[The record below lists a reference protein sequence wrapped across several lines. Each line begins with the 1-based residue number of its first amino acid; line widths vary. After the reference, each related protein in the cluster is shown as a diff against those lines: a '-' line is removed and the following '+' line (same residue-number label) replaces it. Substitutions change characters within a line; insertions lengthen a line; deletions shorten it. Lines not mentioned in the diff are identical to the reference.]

1 MQVMDEATELPHTK
15 RDKDYTSFLY
25 LAFVTKLLWV
35 LVSFSFSVLPL
46 KKEPCPSTAPLST
59 VFVSELLKEHDSL
72 QGWLHRSLL
81 WDPAPTPLPPR
92 NPIAG

>member
-35 LVSFSFSVLPL
+35 LF
-46 KKEPCPSTAPLST
+46 
-59 VFVSELLKEHDSL
+59 L
-72 QGWLHRSLL
+72 QGRDIHHRKQ
-81 WDPAPTPLPPR
+81 
-92 NPIAG
+92 